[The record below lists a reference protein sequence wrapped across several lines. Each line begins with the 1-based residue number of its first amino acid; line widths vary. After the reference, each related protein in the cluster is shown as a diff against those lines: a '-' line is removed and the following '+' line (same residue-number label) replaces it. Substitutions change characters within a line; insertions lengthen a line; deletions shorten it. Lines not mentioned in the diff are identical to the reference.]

1 MNSTAMLFD
10 LPSVGQCS
18 VLDLGG
24 LYAELEKLSD
34 KRKSR
39 GKRYSLALVIV
50 LAVLAKLCGEDRPYG
65 MAQWVSAREQGL
77 RMALGVTRQRLP
89 CLNTFRRVLQGA
101 VNLRQLQ
108 KTLNRFVSR
117 RARMGYGT
125 LIAMDGK
132 SMRHTLI
139 PGYER
144 PLHLLA
150 AYVPTEGVVLWQV
163 ALASTENEITA
174 APRLLRCVDLR
185 QKIVM
190 GDAIFTQ
197 RELSMQIVQAGGDY
211 IWLAK
216 QNQARLHEAIA
227 QLFAPQPRTPGWGAP
242 PHDFQT
248 AVTHDK
254 AHGRLEKRSLT
265 SSELLNHYL
274 DWPHVAQVFKL
285 ERHRTQLNT
294 GECHTEIVYGA
305 TSLSRQQADAARLLA
320 SVRDYWGIENGLHHR
335 RDVTL
340 REDDTRI
347 THPALAQAMASLNN
361 LVIALTRQLGWPC
374 LPQARRH
381 YDAHP
386 LEALALLLHPPG

>member
-1 MNSTAMLFD
+1 
-10 LPSVGQCS
+10 
-18 VLDLGG
+18 
-24 LYAELEKLSD
+24 
-34 KRKSR
+34 
-39 GKRYSLALVIV
+39 
-50 LAVLAKLCGEDRPYG
+50 
-65 MAQWVSAREQGL
+65 
-77 RMALGVTRQRLP
+77 MALGVARQRLP

-101 VNLRQLQ
+101 VDLRQLQ
-108 KTLNRFVSR
+108 KTLNRFVSQ
-117 RARMGYGT
+117 RAKMGYGT

-139 PGYER
+139 PGHER

-216 QNQARLHEAIA
+216 ENQARLHEAIA
-227 QLFAPQPRTPGWGAP
+227 QLFAPQPRTPGWGTP

-294 GECHTEIVYGA
+294 GKCENEIVYGA

-347 THPALAQAMASLNN
+347 THPALAQALAFLNN

>member
-1 MNSTAMLFD
+1 MNSTAMSFD
-10 LPSVGQCS
+10 LPSMGQCS
-18 VLDLGG
+18 VFDLGG

-39 GKRYSLALVIV
+39 GKRYSLSLVIV

-65 MAQWVSAREQGL
+65 MAQWVSAREGGL
-77 RMALGVTRQRLP
+77 RIALGVKRGRLP
-89 CLNTFRRVLQGA
+89 CLNTYRRVLQTA
-101 VNLRQLQ
+101 VDLKQLQ
-108 KTLNRFVSR
+108 KALNRFVLR
-117 RARMGYGT
+117 GARLQYGT
-125 LIAMDGK
+125 LMAMDGK
-132 SMRHTLI
+132 SMRHSVVA
-139 PGYER
+139 GQER
-144 PLHLLA
+144 PVHLLA
-150 AYVPTEGVVLWQV
+150 IYVPKEGIVLWQV
-163 ALASTENEITA
+163 AVASSENEITA

-185 QKIVM
+185 DKIVM

-227 QLFAPQPRTPGWGAP
+227 QLFAPQPRTPGWGTP

-254 AHGRLEKRSLT
+254 AHGRVEKRSLT

-294 GECHTEIVYGA
+294 GEHQTEIVYGA
-305 TSLSRQQADAARLLA
+305 TSLSRQHADAARLLA

-340 REDDTRI
+340 HEDDTRI
-347 THPALAQAMASLNN
+347 THPALAQAMAILNN

-374 LPQARRH
+374 VPQARRH
-381 YDAHP
+381 YDAYP
-386 LEALALLLHPPG
+386 FEALALLLHPPG